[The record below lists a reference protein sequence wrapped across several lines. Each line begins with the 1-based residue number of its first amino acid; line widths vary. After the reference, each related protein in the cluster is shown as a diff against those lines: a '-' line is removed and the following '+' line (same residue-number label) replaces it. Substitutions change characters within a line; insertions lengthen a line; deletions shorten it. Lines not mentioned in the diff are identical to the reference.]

1 MNGSTKEEADKNY
14 EKIVKNI
21 IKVLLFSTTR

>member
-1 MNGSTKEEADKNY
+1 MSGSSKEEADKNY

-21 IKVLLFSTTR
+21 SKEVIIEK